1 MVAFSNEYIC
11 FVEHTQLKH
20 THFHPSHDTTPSK
33 DDDVAASKISEAGKL
48 MKIQLV
54 DFIIIGNGYF
64 SYAEEKRI

>member
-1 MVAFSNEYIC
+1 MLII
-11 FVEHTQLKH
+11 
-20 THFHPSHDTTPSK
+20 TTPSK
-33 DDDVAASKISEAGKL
+33 DDDIAASKISEAGKL